1 MNPMARRLAAFVFVL
16 LWAAPA
22 AGDRETRANMGEI
35 FETVRFLLPLSLS
48 EEEFANP
55 AQREAILAA
64 LTTLAENGARLKD
77 HGRQR
82 EASFVFLSRSLAR
95 DTAEARARFALGE
108 ISQARFLLHRLVDNC
123 VECHSRLPK
132 DRDYPR
138 GREFVE
144 SSAIA
149 GLPPEERLILEVA
162 TRQFEPALESYETL
176 FLSPEVSPVE
186 LDLLGH
192 FDGYLE
198 LCLRT
203 KRDPERPA
211 RVFEKVAKRSDVSRP
226 LRTHL
231 GAWIES
237 LHRLEKR
244 GLPEPDIAVARAL
257 LDGAEDRK
265 RFPDDRNALVEYV
278 AASSLLHRFV
288 AAPPLR
294 SDSERAEAYA
304 LLGLIESRVGRS
316 FWLSQTEFYLETAI
330 RLDPAGP
337 HAEAAYE
344 LLEEFVISGYTGSQ
358 GSFVPPD
365 VRANLDSLRR
375 LIDDS

>member
-1 MNPMARRLAAFVFVL
+1 MARCLATLVFVL
-16 LWAAPA
+16 FWAAPA
-22 AGDRETRANMGEI
+22 ASDTETRATMDEI

-48 EEEFANP
+48 ENGFADP
-55 AQREAILAA
+55 AQREVILAA
-64 LTTLAENGARLKD
+64 LTTLAENGSRLQA
-77 HGRQR
+77 HGVQR

-95 DTAEARARFALGE
+95 DTAEARARYAKGE

-132 DRDYPR
+132 GRDFPR

-162 TRQFEPALESYETL
+162 TRQFEPALESYEAL
-176 FLSPEVSPVE
+176 FLAPAVSPAE

-203 KRDPERPA
+203 KRDPERAA
-211 RVFEKVAKRSDVSRP
+211 RVFERVAVRPDVSPP
-226 LRTHL
+226 LRTNL
-231 GAWIES
+231 NAWIAS
-237 LHRLEKR
+237 LRRLEKR
-244 GLPEPDIAVARAL
+244 GLPEPSIAAARAL
-257 LDGAEDRK
+257 LDRAEDRK
-265 RFPDDRNALVEYV
+265 RFPDEHSALVEYV

-288 AAPPLR
+288 VAPPLR
-294 SDSERAEAYA
+294 SDGERAEAYG

-330 RLDPAGP
+330 RLDPTGP
-337 HAEAAYE
+337 YAEGAYD

-365 VRANLDSLRR
+365 VRANLDALRR
-375 LIDDS
+375 LMDDS